1 MRPAGLALC
10 VIVLIVQCVHSSEES
25 KNRSIQIYQIE
36 SPFQHDRTTIRI
48 LLPDEYDAE
57 KPYKVLYVLP
67 VVTNDERKHGDGL
80 LEIKKHNYHNIHQLI
95 CVAPEFTSKP
105 WYADHSNNKGR
116 QDESHLLKTVL
127 PYVDSRFPT
136 LKTKEGRLLIG
147 FSKSGWGAITLLFRN
162 PDLFYK
168 AAAWDTGIRVDTGP
182 IDEEDRARRI
192 KEYFGSRSNFERH
205 RISNL
210 ITTKGKDLGDQERLF
225 YYNTEGIR
233 AQGGVEVHRLMVE
246 AGVTHRYVFEKQR
259 KHRWGSGWIP
269 LAVEFLVEE

>member
-1 MRPAGLALC
+1 MCG
-10 VIVLIVQCVHSSEES
+10 VVLIVQSALSSEDVEKS
-25 KNRSIQIYQIE
+25 SIQSYQVD

-48 LLPDEYDAE
+48 LLPNDYDTE
-57 KPYKVLYVLP
+57 KTYKVLYVLP
-67 VVTNDERKHGDGL
+67 VVENDRRKYADGL
-80 LEIKKHNYHNIHQLI
+80 SEIMKYNYHNTHQLI

-105 WYADHSNNKGR
+105 WYADHSDNMGR

-136 LKTKEGRLLIG
+136 SKSKEGRLLIG
-147 FSKSGWGAITLLFRN
+147 FSKSGWGAITLLLRN
-162 PDLFYK
+162 PDVFYK

-192 KEYFGSRSNFERH
+192 KEYFGSRSNFEKH

-210 ITTKGKDLGDQERLF
+210 IITKGKDLGDKERLF

-233 AQGGVEVHRLMVE
+233 AAGGVELHRQMVE
-246 AGVTHRYVFEKQR
+246 AGLPHRYYYETMR
-259 KHRWGSGWIP
+259 KHRWNSGWIP
-269 LAVEFLVEE
+269 LAVEFLVKE